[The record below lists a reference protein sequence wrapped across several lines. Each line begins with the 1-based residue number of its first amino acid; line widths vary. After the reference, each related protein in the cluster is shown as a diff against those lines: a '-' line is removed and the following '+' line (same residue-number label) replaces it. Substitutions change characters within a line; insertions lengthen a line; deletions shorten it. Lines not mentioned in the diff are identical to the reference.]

1 MYGSYEPVS
10 GLSSYEPVSG
20 FASYEPVSGLGR
32 MPMTRRPST
41 GASVSPLVTAIQ
53 KMGYSGFGEDPAT
66 PTTPGTPAPQPLE
79 PGLAAG
85 TAAGA
90 SVAVMALAVLSIQGI
105 ASYYAGKAMAPNDS
119 VRTKWGW
126 YGAASGIFLGPLGLG
141 ILGGISLS
149 KH

>member
-1 MYGSYEPVS
+1 M
-10 GLSSYEPVSG
+10 
-20 FASYEPVSGLGR
+20 A
-32 MPMTRRPST
+32 RRSPA